1 MADEQGPIR
10 PSDDRDSTL
19 WLVLGAALIVAGIFF
34 GARSL
39 GIVPWPV
46 TIILEG
52 LVEARTGIGV
62 LLVGVALII
71 WARSDR
77 KFTAPARGT
86 RLYRSRDNKWVAGV
100 LGGLAEYFG
109 VDVTLLR
116 LAFIALVVLFDV
128 GVLVAAYIVMAIV
141 VPLEPEVPGGMPAA

>member
-1 MADEQGPIR
+1 MADEQGPSR
-10 PSDDRDSTL
+10 PSGDHDSTL

-46 TIILEG
+46 TIIFEG
-52 LVEARTGIGV
+52 LIEARTGIGI
-62 LLVGVALII
+62 LLLGVALIV

-77 KFTAPARGT
+77 RFTAPARGT
-86 RLYRSRDNKWVAGV
+86 KLFRSRDNKWVAGV
-100 LGGLAEYFG
+100 LGGLSEYFD

-116 LAFIALVVLFDV
+116 LAFLALVFFFDV
-128 GVLVAAYIVMAIV
+128 GVLVVAYIVMAVV
-141 VPLEPEVPGGMPAA
+141 VPQEPEVPGSVPPA

>member
-10 PSDDRDSTL
+10 PSGDRDSTL
-19 WLVLGAALIVAGIFF
+19 WLVLGAARIVTGIFF

-52 LVEARTGIGV
+52 IVEARSGIGV
-62 LLVGVALII
+62 LLVGLELII

-77 KFTAPARGT
+77 
-86 RLYRSRDNKWVAGV
+86 
-100 LGGLAEYFG
+100 
-109 VDVTLLR
+109 
-116 LAFIALVVLFDV
+116 
-128 GVLVAAYIVMAIV
+128 
-141 VPLEPEVPGGMPAA
+141 